1 MSTVLGHIGVA
12 LIIGDFI
19 FCAAIALVTSGLS
32 GKIRH
37 EEEAGVYRSRKPAN
51 QN

>member
-1 MSTVLGHIGVA
+1 MSAVLGHIGVV

-19 FCAAIALVTSGLS
+19 FCAAIALVTSALS

-37 EEEAGVYRSRKPAN
+37 EEESGVYRSRKPAN

>member
-1 MSTVLGHIGVA
+1 MSTFIGHLA
-12 LIIGDFI
+12 LWVIVGDFI
-19 FCAAIALVTSGLS
+19 FCAAIALVASALS

-37 EEEAGVYRSRKPAN
+37 EEEAGLYRSRKPAN